1 MAKIN
6 RYTGDLKAFASNSTG
21 TNRTVFG
28 DVTQSDTLDDNINTD
43 YFLGWEIVG
52 VNDKPKK
59 QHFNALGYTM
69 GQLLSYLH
77 QMGVPEW
84 DLLQEFPATAI
95 ANKNGAFYI
104 SQQIHTG
111 QDPELDTTNTYWSNP
126 LSMSEFFTD
135 SGVADAYVFA
145 PADGKPRP
153 IAYTD
158 GLKVSAVIS
167 NPCTGGAVTA
177 EITGI
182 AGGAKSVK
190 LSGGAD
196 PAAGDITGRTKAVY
210 DAANGWFEL
219 IKDTGYDNL
228 LHIQDQ
234 KPSGTAGGGNTNGVW
249 VTRTLNTV
257 LTNQIV
263 GASLSSNQIT
273 LPAGQYYLESEHM
286 AYQIQ
291 GNKVRLRNI
300 TDSSDILIGLSYAS
314 GSSSAVSSSS
324 SVAGAFTLA
333 STKTLELQHNSSNT
347 DANGFGLAALMGVVE
362 VYSDTRIWELV

>member
-28 DVTQSDTLDDNINTD
+28 DVTQSDVLDDNVNAD

-52 VNDKPKK
+52 VNDKPDKED
-59 QHFNALGYTM
+59 FNGLGFTL
-69 GQLLSYLH
+69 GQLHAYIH

-84 DLLQEFPATAI
+84 DLLQEFPATGI
-95 ANKNGAFYI
+95 TNKNGAFYI

-126 LSMSEFFTD
+126 LDMSEFFTD
-135 SGVADAYVFA
+135 SGAADTYVFA

-182 AGGAKSVK
+182 SGGSKSVK

-196 PAAGDITGRTKAVY
+196 PAAGDIDGRIELIY
-210 DAANGWFEL
+210 DSVNGWFEL
-219 IKDTGYDNL
+219 VSKTQAYAKITDT
-228 LHIQDQ
+228 
-234 KPSGTAGGGNTNGVW
+234 KASGVSGGTFTSGAW
-249 VTRTLNTV
+249 QTRTLNTKDSDDDLIV
-257 LTNQIV
+257 TLAGNQFTLQAGKYRV
-263 GASLSSNQIT
+263 KASA
-273 LPAGQYYLESEHM
+273 PGYEAGGHK
-286 AYQIQ
+286 I
-291 GNKVRLRNI
+291 RLRNI
-300 TDSSDILIGLSYAS
+300 TDGTTEIV
-314 GSSSAVSSSS
+314 GSSAYLNPGFNVMTHSFLSNEITITSSK
-324 SVAGAFTLA
+324 VF
-333 STKTLELQHNSSNT
+333 ELQHHCQTT
-347 DANGFGLAALMGVVE
+347 DGTGFGVDLSGGGENA
-362 VYSDTRIWELV
+362 VYATIEIWRL